1 MLIVPGIS
9 LKNLNPRF
17 WDPDSEYYIPEIKSV
32 MVSYADFD
40 NSPHSR
46 ERAMDEGIHRFLG
59 IGHKRVKVFLDNGA
73 FHFLSGKKRFH
84 AEKYSEFVEQAKPDW
99 YPIPQDFIPTPGM
112 RLDKQR
118 DYFRRTMEMNREYR
132 QNGYIPIIHVG
143 RFMED
148 YLESIQEDR
157 KLAGKPEFGL
167 GGLVPNL
174 LRTPKAVP
182 YEQILASIR
191 RVRQSLKGKRIHVF
205 GIGGVSTLHLA
216 ALLEL
221 DSADSSGWRNR
232 AARGIIQLPGTGDR
246 AVKKLGSWDIRPL
259 SKKDKEKIEDCDCP
273 ACSQYGLAGLKAP
286 KSKGFHCRA
295 IHNLYVLLEEQ
306 KLIDRHLKKGTY
318 AEWYLDHLS
327 NSTYKPLVDRIIAS
341 QTEIT

>member
-17 WDPDSEYYIPEIKSV
+17 WDPKSEFYMPEVKGV
-32 MVSYADFD
+32 MVSYADFH
-40 NSPHSR
+40 NLPNQR
-46 ERAMDEGIHRFLG
+46 QRAMDEGIHEFLG
-59 IGHKRVKVFLDNGA
+59 VRRRRVRVYLDNGA
-73 FHFLSGKKRFH
+73 FHFLSGKQRFNIQQ
-84 AEKYSEFVEQAKPDW
+84 YLEFVEQAQPDW
-99 YPIPQDFIPTPGM
+99 YPIPQDFIPTPSM
-112 RLDKQR
+112 SPRKQR
-118 DYFRRTMEMNREYR
+118 DYFKRTMEMNQMYR
-132 QNGYIPIIHVG
+132 RDGFIPIVHVG
-143 RFMED
+143 KFLEN
-148 YLESIQEDR
+148 YLESVR
-157 KLAGKPEFGL
+157 KDSSLARKPEFGL

-174 LRTPKAVP
+174 LRTPKAAS
-182 YEQILASIR
+182 YDHILESIR
-191 RVRQSLKGKRIHVF
+191 KTRKSFKGKKIHVF

-259 SKKDKEKIEDCDCP
+259 SQKDKAEVEECDCP

-306 KLIDRHLKKGTY
+306 KLIDKHLRKGTY
-318 AEWYLDHLS
+318 ADWYQTHLS
-327 NSTYKPLVDRIIAS
+327 NSTYKPLIDKII
-341 QTEIT
+341 EIQRLK